1 MSSELKKAKNN
12 YYVTLFSDNSGNCKK
27 TWKIINSLL
36 NRNKTGKLCIS
47 QILDNGINL
56 TKPASIANA
65 LNKHF
70 TRVPVDISRSLPQ
83 PSQTNNFRNYLSGN
97 YMDSIF
103 FAPLTLEGLKKI
115 VLNLNNSENGGHLGI
130 PTKVVKSHADVIC
143 PVLLPLYNKCI
154 ETGYFP
160 KDLKIAEVIPIHKN
174 SDRNI
179 CNNYRPISILSV
191 FSKILEKYIYS
202 QLSSFVEKHKI
213 LTVHQ
218 CGFRKGVSTNVAIG
232 NLLYK
237 IYNGI
242 NLNKYGIGVFLDLQ
256 KAFDIVDRKILLD
269 KLHHYGVRGVANDL
283 LGSFLSDRRQYV
295 KVESSK
301 SSADY
306 VSLGTPQ
313 GSVLSPL
320 IFLLFI
326 NDIVNSSNKLHF
338 HLFAD
343 DTCVYLNDHNLEN
356 LYLNINKELDLVN
369 KWIIANKL
377 SLNVKKSVY
386 ILFSGGRRL
395 PNALPKACMAQ
406 KGIERKT
413 ETKFLGMI
421 IDSKLTWKQHSQ
433 FVLGKLSRMNG
444 IFSKIKDDIP
454 AKALRVIYFS
464 LFHCHLLY
472 GLPFWSSVAKT
483 HFQKTTTAQKK
494 AIRHITKSGS
504 REHCKPLLK
513 KMSILSLDDLKK
525 YEMAKLIYN
534 DLKGPNL
541 FNFQQ
546 QSTIHSHNTRYS
558 TNLSL
563 PLPRSNLLRDSV
575 FFQGLRTF
583 NALENNIKNA
593 ESLPKFKKRL
603 KRFYIS
609 SYDE

>member
-27 TWKIINSLL
+27 TWKIINSLF

-103 FAPLTLEGLKKI
+103 FAPLTLEGLKNI

-232 NLLYK
+232 NLL
-237 IYNGI
+237 
-242 NLNKYGIGVFLDLQ
+242 
-256 KAFDIVDRKILLD
+256 
-269 KLHHYGVRGVANDL
+269 
-283 LGSFLSDRRQYV
+283 
-295 KVESSK
+295 
-301 SSADY
+301 
-306 VSLGTPQ
+306 
-313 GSVLSPL
+313 
-320 IFLLFI
+320 
-326 NDIVNSSNKLHF
+326 
-338 HLFAD
+338 
-343 DTCVYLNDHNLEN
+343 
-356 LYLNINKELDLVN
+356 
-369 KWIIANKL
+369 
-377 SLNVKKSVY
+377 
-386 ILFSGGRRL
+386 
-395 PNALPKACMAQ
+395 
-406 KGIERKT
+406 
-413 ETKFLGMI
+413 
-421 IDSKLTWKQHSQ
+421 
-433 FVLGKLSRMNG
+433 
-444 IFSKIKDDIP
+444 
-454 AKALRVIYFS
+454 
-464 LFHCHLLY
+464 
-472 GLPFWSSVAKT
+472 
-483 HFQKTTTAQKK
+483 
-494 AIRHITKSGS
+494 
-504 REHCKPLLK
+504 
-513 KMSILSLDDLKK
+513 
-525 YEMAKLIYN
+525 
-534 DLKGPNL
+534 
-541 FNFQQ
+541 
-546 QSTIHSHNTRYS
+546 
-558 TNLSL
+558 
-563 PLPRSNLLRDSV
+563 
-575 FFQGLRTF
+575 
-583 NALENNIKNA
+583 
-593 ESLPKFKKRL
+593 
-603 KRFYIS
+603 
-609 SYDE
+609 